1 MNFFF
6 YPSLAA
12 LVADPVPEHRRASVV
27 GILSSVFLLGNAGG
41 AFIFGYVAH
50 AVGYGLMW
58 TGLTV
63 VLLVGWLLS
72 FWLHDAPV

>member
-1 MNFFF
+1 MNFFL

-27 GILSSVFLLGNAGG
+27 GIFSSVFLLGNASG

-50 AVGYGLMW
+50 AVATASCGRASPWCSSSAG
-58 TGLTV
+58 
-63 VLLVGWLLS
+63 S
-72 FWLHDAPV
+72 